1 MEEAGYT
8 SFDSWSWL
16 KYWQYTL
23 HRIPWNFCQ
32 RPIRKVKNET
42 SRFLFN
48 YFYPSE
54 HVHAKLGTSAA
65 WPLLNKFS
73 LQILFFIHYKAM
85 VHWLS
90 LIICFQLTKHR
101 ASFWGQLVHLIHR
114 GEASLESLLI
124 YLLGPFTRVLPV
136 RPGSCTRQVLSPC
149 CFSLGECDC
158 LNPWYNIAS
167 NKTIT
172 PRVVQ
177 CLG

>member
-1 MEEAGYT
+1 MEEAGYK

-48 YFYPSE
+48 YFHPSG

-73 LQILFFIHYKAM
+73 LQVLFFIHYKAM

-90 LIICFQLTKHR
+90 LIICFQLPEHR
-101 ASFWGQLVHLIHR
+101 ASLWGQLVHLICR
-114 GEASLESLLI
+114 DDSRKLAYLLI
-124 YLLGPFTRVLPV
+124 GPFYKGVSSEAEFV
-136 RPGSCTRQVLSPC
+136 RQAGLVSC
-149 CFSLGECDC
+149 CFSLGECD
-158 LNPWYNIAS
+158 W
-167 NKTIT
+167 
-172 PRVVQ
+172 
-177 CLG
+177 